1 MSFGRSKSIP
11 GRLSLP
17 NRFTKPAVATRL
29 KVVYKDVT
37 SEMQTDFE
45 FKTTAEGANI
55 DVEDLQRRA
64 TLLAKEDTLLGTH
77 P

>member
-17 NRFTKPAVATRL
+17 KRFTKPAVATRL

-64 TLLAKEDTLLGTH
+64 TLLAKEDTFLGTH